1 MRLSRKDLAS
11 LLKDAESFTET
22 SNLAGLL
29 GFKRCYPIIF
39 MTETTEAS
47 SPNFRVNK
55 LMTSIKEILHEG
67 DMISPE
73 EIKVIQ
79 DQ

>member
-1 MRLSRKDLAS
+1 
-11 LLKDAESFTET
+11 
-22 SNLAGLL
+22 
-29 GFKRCYPIIF
+29 

-47 SPNFRVNK
+47 SPNVRVNK
-55 LMTSIKEILHEG
+55 LMTSLKEILHEG